1 MRIVNCTPHELKLVR
16 PDGSPVTLPKPSGP
30 VARVASTST
39 VVGEVDGVPLFRAS
53 FGAVENLP
61 AEEAGVVLVVSALVR
76 AACPTRSDLA
86 SPGELVRDAGGN
98 VIGARGLVV
107 A

>member
-1 MRIVNCTPHELKLVR
+1 MRIINCTPHELKLFR
-16 PDGSPVTLPKPSGP
+16 PDGSVVTIPKPSGP
-30 VARVASTST
+30 AARVAATNT
-39 VVGEVDGVPLFRAS
+39 VVGEVDGIPLFRTV

-61 AEEAGVVLVVSALVR
+61 AEEAGVIVVVSALVR
-76 AACPTRSDLA
+76 AACPARTDLA

-98 VIGARGLVV
+98 VTGARGLVV